1 MEKREGDLS
10 RTGKYDRNQEKRRVV
25 SVGSGPGRAISREVL
40 AGVCLGGMTDYWMCG
55 VSQWV
60 IFYKFK

>member
-10 RTGKYDRNQEKRRVV
+10 RTGKCDRNQEKRRVV

-40 AGVCLGGMTDYWMCG
+40 AGVGLG
-55 VSQWV
+55 VA
-60 IFYKFK
+60 